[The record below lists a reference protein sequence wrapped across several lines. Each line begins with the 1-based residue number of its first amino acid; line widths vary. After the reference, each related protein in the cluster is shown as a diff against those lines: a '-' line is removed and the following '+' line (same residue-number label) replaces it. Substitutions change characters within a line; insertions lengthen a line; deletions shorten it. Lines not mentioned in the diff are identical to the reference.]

1 MDRDEDGDGGGPD
14 TQCAITG
21 GLVHPCQAGER
32 TKNHDSFEL
41 FHQELAQNPFLQY
54 FLCSLSIPNSQLLF
68 NTLESCVLPKH
79 SIKESTS
86 GSADGFP
93 CLA

>member
-41 FHQELAQNPFLQY
+41 FHQELAQNPFLQ
-54 FLCSLSIPNSQLLF
+54 
-68 NTLESCVLPKH
+68 
-79 SIKESTS
+79 
-86 GSADGFP
+86 
-93 CLA
+93 